1 MRILIDTNVL
11 LDVALDREEFVED
24 SQAVLDWCSTKGEQT
39 WVSWHT
45 ITNCYYILRRS
56 PPKGVGDD
64 AARQFLSELLDW
76 AKIAPTSTQIA
87 KAALEISGGDLEDHL
102 QGYCADAISADVILT
117 RNVKDF
123 KASPVRALT
132 PTEFLTELPAE

>member
-24 SQAVLDWCSTKGEQT
+24 SQTVLDWCSTKGEQT

-45 ITNCYYILRRS
+45 ITNCYYILRRP

-76 AKIAPTSTQIA
+76 A
-87 KAALEISGGDLEDHL
+87 EIVGGDLEDHL